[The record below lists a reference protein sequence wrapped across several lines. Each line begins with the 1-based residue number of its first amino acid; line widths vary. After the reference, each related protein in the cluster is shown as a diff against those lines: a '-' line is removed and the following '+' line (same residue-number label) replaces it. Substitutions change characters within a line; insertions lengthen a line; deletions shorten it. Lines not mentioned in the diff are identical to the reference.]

1 MADKTYQLAQ
11 FVIDG
16 VDDDIRCE
24 EFTVTRELDAEE
36 KKATNSHNAYAVNY
50 GQETITWSCD
60 SVDASFRKE
69 LTRIWNEQLA
79 GADRF
84 SIATFDFNEATGALE
99 TDDVLYECYITN
111 IEKTSA
117 NQPFSIEGGAL
128 NIKRD

>member
-1 MADKTYQLAQ
+1 MADKVYQLAQ

-36 KKATNSHNAYAVNY
+36 KKATNSHNAYTVNY
-50 GQETITWSCD
+50 GKESITWKCE
-60 SVDASFRKE
+60 SVDPSFRKE

-84 SIATFDFNEATGALE
+84 SIAPFDFNEVTGALE

>member
-1 MADKTYQLAQ
+1 MAEKTYQLSQ

-16 VDDDIRCE
+16 VDEDIRCE

-36 KKATNSHNAYAVNY
+36 KTATNSHNAYSVDY
-50 GQETITWSCD
+50 GAETITWSCD
-60 SVDASFRKE
+60 SVDPKFRKD
-69 LTRIWNEQLA
+69 LVRIYNEQLA

-84 SIATFDFNEATGALE
+84 NIATFDYNEHTGELE

-117 NQPFSIEGGAL
+117 NKPFSIEGGAL